1 MMENHKN
8 GKKKKKTKQKL
19 SPVVES
25 MLDEWEIANDDD
37 AIDVLGSYTGTP
49 VDGVHPEQDSDDL

>member
-1 MMENHKN
+1 MSNKK
-8 GKKKKKTKQKL
+8 GKKNKKSKQKL

-25 MLDEWEIANDDD
+25 MLDEWETSNDDD
-37 AIDVLGSYTGTP
+37 STDILGSYTGNP